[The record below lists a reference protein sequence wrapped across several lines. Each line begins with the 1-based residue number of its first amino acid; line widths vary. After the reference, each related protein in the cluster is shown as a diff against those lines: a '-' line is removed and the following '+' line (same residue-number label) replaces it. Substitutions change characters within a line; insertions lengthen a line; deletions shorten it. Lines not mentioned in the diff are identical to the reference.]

1 MQTARQKNKMNHKPE
16 KVSRGRYHND
26 YSPRYQEPYDIY
38 EKAKRHMQQR
48 RKEERRNKAEEAAD
62 EGESARVTP
71 VSDALSSDI

>member
-1 MQTARQKNKMNHKPE
+1 
-16 KVSRGRYHND
+16 
-26 YSPRYQEPYDIY
+26 
-38 EKAKRHMQQR
+38 MQQR